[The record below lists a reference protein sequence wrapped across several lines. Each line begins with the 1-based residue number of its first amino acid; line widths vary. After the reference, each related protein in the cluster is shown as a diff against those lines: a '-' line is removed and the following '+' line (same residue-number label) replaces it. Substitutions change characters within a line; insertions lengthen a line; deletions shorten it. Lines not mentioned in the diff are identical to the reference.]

1 MSKGIIGKKIGMTSV
16 FHEDKFVPATVI
28 QAGPCFVVDVLTKE
42 RNGYEGIKL
51 GYGEARASLI
61 NKPETGVCK
70 KAGVPALRHLKE
82 FRGMEGTMGQ
92 KVDVSVLDGLK
103 VLTITA
109 VSKGKGYQGPVKRWH
124 FAGWFKSHGS
134 KGLRRVGAIGC
145 RLTPGRVFKNHKMA
159 GHMGCHV
166 TTVTGIRVIAV
177 DVEKNLLVVKG
188 SIPGGDNAL
197 LTIKA

>member
-1 MSKGIIGKKIGMTSV
+1 MSRGIIGKKIGMTSV

-42 RNGYEGIKL
+42 RNGYEAVKL
-51 GYGEARASLI
+51 GYEEARASLV

-70 KAGVPALRHLKE
+70 KAGVPTLRYLKE
-82 FRGMEGTMGQ
+82 FRGMKGTVGQ
-92 KVDVSVLDGLK
+92 KIDVGIFDGLAA
-103 VLTITA
+103 LTITA

-159 GHMGCHV
+159 GHMGSQT
-166 TTVTGIRVIAV
+166 TTVTGVKVISL

-197 LTIKA
+197 LTIRA

>member
-1 MSKGIIGKKIGMTSV
+1 MSKGILGKKVGMTSV

-28 QAGPCFVVDVLTKE
+28 QAGPCYVVDVMTVE
-42 RNGYEGIKL
+42 RNGYEGVKL
-51 GYGEARASLI
+51 GYGEVRPSLVT
-61 NKPETGVCK
+61 KPEAGVFK
-70 KAGVPALRHLKE
+70 KAGVPVMRHVRE
-82 FRGMEGTMGQ
+82 FRGMDGSVGQ
-92 KVDVSVLDGLK
+92 KVDLSVFDGVKALS
-103 VLTITA
+103 ITA

-166 TTVTGIRVIAV
+166 TTVKGIKVIAV

-188 SIPGGDNAL
+188 SIPGADNAL
-197 LTIKA
+197 LTIRA

>member
-1 MSKGIIGKKIGMTSV
+1 MSKGILGKKIGMTSI

-28 QAGPCFVVDVLTKE
+28 QAGPCYVVDVLTKE
-42 RNGYEGIKL
+42 RNGYAGVKL
-51 GYGEARASLI
+51 GFEEARASLV

-70 KAGVPALRHLKE
+70 KAGVPVLKHMKE
-82 FRGMEGTMGQ
+82 FRGMDGEIGDRI
-92 KVDVSVLDGLK
+92 DVGMLDGVK
-103 VLTITA
+103 SVTITA

-159 GHMGCHV
+159 GHMGCDV
-166 TTVTGIRVIAV
+166 TTVTGIRVLTIDA
-177 DVEKNLLVVKG
+177 EKNLLVVKG
-188 SIPGGDNAL
+188 SIPGAENAL